1 MSCPDEFGYAP
12 PVSLDR
18 RDIYIGSYLDFMEAA
33 WIDSSLGSC
42 YIYSLI
48 DMSQQFTL
56 PDPRVVPD
64 NCENSG
70 YPGFL

>member
-1 MSCPDEFGYAP
+1 MLGFVEQQ
-12 PVSLDR
+12 VESLGDAHQVFVHT
-18 RDIYIGSYLDFMEAA
+18 DADFVHTEAA

-64 NCENSG
+64 NCESSG